1 MLEDAAAFQELQTKK
16 DDERKTFE
24 EIIADAIETHNMNV
38 NNMMDKHKAH
48 MDAQTA
54 VTEQLKQE
62 IESHKQ
68 DFTEVKGQILQDA

>member
-1 MLEDAAAFQELQTKK
+1 
-16 DDERKTFE
+16 
-24 EIIADAIETHNMNV
+24 
-38 NNMMDKHKAH
+38 